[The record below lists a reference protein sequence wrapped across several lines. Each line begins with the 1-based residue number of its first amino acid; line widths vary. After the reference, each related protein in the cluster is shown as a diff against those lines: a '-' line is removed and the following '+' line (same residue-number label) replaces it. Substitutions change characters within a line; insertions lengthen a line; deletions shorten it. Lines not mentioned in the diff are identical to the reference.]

1 MESPLKKARLDT
13 KFWTMFNNEKPR
25 RYAANKDATIGDVYL
40 RNNITSFTIKCGGET
55 YRPWVFME
63 DVKTTETSYLKITER
78 IVYYWFDE
86 YIREYKQS
94 YSDWLICVFD
104 EINECIVYYWFD
116 GYIREYKQSYS
127 DQLICVFDEIKC
139 TYLVAHH
146 NGNCLNKYLLRN
158 IQTNARSPLDVLQ
171 CLC

>member
-1 MESPLKKARLDT
+1 
-13 KFWTMFNNEKPR
+13 MFNNEKPR

-78 IVYYWFDE
+78 IVYYWFD
-86 YIREYKQS
+86 
-94 YSDWLICVFD
+94 
-104 EINECIVYYWFD
+104 
-116 GYIREYKQSYS
+116 GYIREYKQLYS